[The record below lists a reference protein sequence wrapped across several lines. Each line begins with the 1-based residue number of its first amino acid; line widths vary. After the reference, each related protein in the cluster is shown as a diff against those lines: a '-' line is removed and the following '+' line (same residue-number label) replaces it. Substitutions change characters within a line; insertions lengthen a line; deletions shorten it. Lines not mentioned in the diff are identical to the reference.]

1 MPDTVTVWFS
11 THWCQSP
18 ATWPRRD
25 GTIEPRHRHM
35 ARLSADG
42 ECHKSQKAAGQ
53 PPTPEEMQEEGQD
66 VLGLARL
73 VRTVQLDA
81 NDL

>member
-1 MPDTVTVWFS
+1 
-11 THWCQSP
+11 
-18 ATWPRRD
+18 
-25 GTIEPRHRHM
+25 M